1 MKLGKTLPSVT
12 GNETNET
19 LHSCNEIMETSITK
33 HQKVSLE
40 NMSYEEKKSKLKNDE
55 NKLKFDNVSK
65 V

>member
-1 MKLGKTLPSVT
+1 MT

-19 LHSCNEIMETSITK
+19 LHSCNEIMETSIAK

>member
-1 MKLGKTLPSVT
+1 
-12 GNETNET
+12 
-19 LHSCNEIMETSITK
+19 METSIAK